1 MRELLSGPGEFA
13 FLDVREQGV
22 HARGHPFHACSAPLS
37 HLETMVADLVPR
49 RTVPVVLFDN
59 GDEGLADRAAG
70 RLADV
75 RYADLSVLEGGC
87 TGWEASG
94 GELFSGVNVPS
105 KAFGEYIE
113 HRFQT
118 PAIGPE
124 ELKAMLDRGE
134 PVVVLDSRPYDEYHR
149 MTIPR
154 SIDVPGAELVYRV
167 HDLLP
172 DTDPLVVVNCAG
184 RTRSIIGCQSLRN
197 AGIPYRVAALTNGTM
212 GWEMAG
218 LGCERGATR
227 VAVPPSER
235 GYAMAVAGADRIAK
249 RFGVEFVGGE
259 IVRAWQHD
267 TARTLFLLD
276 VRTREEF
283 EAGRIAGSRHAPGGQ
298 LVQATDEYIG
308 VRNARIVLI
317 DPAGVRSVLTASW
330 LNQMG
335 LKDVYVLKPEGDD
348 GFAGWAPE
356 RGQRRPARSGFSR
369 WPTLQAGELERMLGR
384 DETAVIDLSSS
395 LSFRNGHVPGAW
407 WGVRSRLKRPTRPCR
422 RRSAWCLPLP
432 MECSHTTRRQ
442 KQRNSGNLRPFGCW
456 RAATPVGLM
465 RACRSRPV
473 PTEAPR
479 SWMTFGTGPTSV
491 RRTTRGTPGTTWPGK
506 WHCSSKSS
514 VIPRWH
520 FATTASASSR
530 ALRDQAVGP
539 GQGA

>member
-1 MRELLSGPGEFA
+1 MTRQLSQAGMRELLSGPGEFA

-75 RYADLSVLEGGC
+75 GYADLSVLEGGC

-212 GWEMAG
+212 GWEIAG

-235 GYAMAVAGADRIAK
+235 GYAMAVAAADRIAK

-317 DPAGVRSVLTASW
+317 DSAGVRSVLTASW

-356 RGQRRPARSGFSR
+356 RGQRRPARLGFSR

-384 DETAVIDLSSS
+384 DEAAVIDLSSS

-407 WGVRSRLKRPTRPCR
+407 WGVRSRLEEAYATLPAAKRLVLTSPDGVLAHYAAPEAAELWQSSTIRV
-422 RRSAWCLPLP
+422 L
-432 MECSHTTRRQ
+432 EGG
-442 KQRNSGNLRPFGCW
+442 NSGWLDAGLPFETGTDRSTTKLDDIWYRPYQ
-456 RAATPVGLM
+456 RAEDYERHARDYLAWEVALLEQIK
-465 RACRSRPV
+465 RD
-473 PTEAPR
+473 PTVA
-479 SWMTFGTGPTSV
+479 F
-491 RRTTRGTPGTTWPGK
+491 
-506 WHCSSKSS
+506 
-514 VIPRWH
+514 
-520 FATTASASSR
+520 
-530 ALRDQAVGP
+530 RDYS
-539 GQGA
+539 